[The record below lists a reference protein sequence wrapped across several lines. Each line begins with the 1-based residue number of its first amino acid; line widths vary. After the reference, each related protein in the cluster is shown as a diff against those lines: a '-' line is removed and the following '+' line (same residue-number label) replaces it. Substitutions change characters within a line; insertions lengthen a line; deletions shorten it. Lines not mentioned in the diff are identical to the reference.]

1 MVPGIAE
8 CVTHFRSVPA
18 YDALE
23 FKGYTSAC
31 DCVGDPFHAYNTGGT
46 GCSVS
51 TGGSSKKSTQKKGR
65 DHGPSEERLRLIL
78 ENLPVG
84 VVVHDDEMT
93 ILSVNSRAEVLFG
106 LPRLELIGRRAD
118 HPAWNLRR
126 EDGTPLPSADHP
138 VFRAVL
144 TGAATGELTLGLP
157 QQGRSEMR
165 HVLANATPIFDQDG
179 TLSQVVMSL
188 VDLTEKR
195 RHEEQQLTLQ
205 KLEALG
211 VLAGGIAHDFNNL
224 LGGIF
229 GYLEGAMDLSGQDD
243 AKGAG
248 ELINKALGS
257 FERARALTRQLLT
270 FAKGGAPVTKVE
282 RLQRALRESAE
293 LALGGSEVK
302 AAFALPDDLWPA
314 RVDLVQVGQA
324 FGNLV
329 LNSRQA
335 MPLGGTIEIKAENVK
350 LSGNEG
356 LELAP
361 GDYVRIQVIDE
372 GTGIPADQMG
382 RIFDPFYSTKQSGT
396 GLGLSTTYSIVNRH
410 GGCIRICS
418 TVGEGTTA
426 TVYLPAISMALVQRK
441 SRPRN
446 QLPALKGRAIL
457 VMDDELP
464 IREVST
470 RMLTSLG
477 LKVTT
482 CSRGEDALR
491 IATESAAKGS
501 PFDIFLL
508 DLTIP
513 GGLGGKAV
521 VEPLGRISPEAI
533 LIASSGYSD
542 DPVMADPSHF
552 GFTAS
557 IAKPYTRIEV
567 EKLMVGLLETRE

>member
-1 MVPGIAE
+1 M
-8 CVTHFRSVPA
+8 
-18 YDALE
+18 
-23 FKGYTSAC
+23 
-31 DCVGDPFHAYNTGGT
+31 
-46 GCSVS
+46 
-51 TGGSSKKSTQKKGR
+51 
-65 DHGPSEERLRLIL
+65 RLIL
-78 ENLPVG
+78 ENIPVG

-93 ILSVNSRAEVLFG
+93 ILSVNSRAEALFG
-106 LPRLELIGRRAD
+106 LPRAELIGRRAD

-126 EDGTPLPSADHP
+126 ENGTPLPSADHP

-144 TGAATGELTLGLP
+144 TGASTGEITLGLP
-157 QQGRSEMR
+157 QQGRAEMR
-165 HVLANATPIFDQDG
+165 HVLANATPIFDG
-179 TLSQVVMSL
+179 EGVLSQVVMSL
-188 VDLTEKR
+188 VDLTEKL

-229 GYLEGAMDLSGQDD
+229 GYLEGAVELSAQND

-248 ELINKALGS
+248 ELVHKALGS

-293 LALGGSEVK
+293 LALGGSEIK
-302 AAFALPDDLWPA
+302 PAFSLPEELWPA
-314 RVDLVQVGQA
+314 RVDLVQIGQA
-324 FGNLV
+324 IGNLV

-335 MPLGGTIEIKAENVK
+335 MPLGGTVEIKAENLK
-350 LSGNEG
+350 LTGREG
-356 LELAP
+356 VGLPP

-372 GTGIPADQMG
+372 GTGIPADQLG
-382 RIFDPFYSTKQSGT
+382 RIFDPFYTTKQAGT
-396 GLGLSTTYSIVNRH
+396 GLGLSTAYSIINRH
-410 GGCIRICS
+410 GGCIHVQS

-426 TVYLPAISMALVQRK
+426 TVHLPAVSMALVQRK
-441 SRPRN
+441 PR
-446 QLPALKGRAIL
+446 QRAPLPALKGRSVL

-464 IREVST
+464 IREVSS

-482 CSRGEDALR
+482 CTRGEDALR
-491 IATESAAKGS
+491 LAKEAAVAGD
-501 PFDIFLL
+501 PYDIFLL

-521 VEPLGRISPEAI
+521 VEPLGHISPTAI
-533 LIASSGYSD
+533 FIASSGYSD
-542 DPVMADPSHF
+542 DPVMADPPQF

-557 IAKPYTRIEV
+557 LAKPYTRIEV
-567 EKLMVGLLETRE
+567 EKLMVGLLENQE